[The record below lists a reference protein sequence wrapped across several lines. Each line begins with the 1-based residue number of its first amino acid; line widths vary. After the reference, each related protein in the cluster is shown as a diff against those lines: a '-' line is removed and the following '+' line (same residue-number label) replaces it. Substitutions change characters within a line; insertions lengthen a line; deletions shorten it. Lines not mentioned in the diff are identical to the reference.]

1 MSDIKYYRCS
11 AAETAA
17 ALRTDTQNGLSA
29 EEASLRLKTSGLN
42 RLEKTNRRS
51 VSRIALEQLTDLLVI
66 ILIVAGFISV
76 YLEVYRDALLMFGIV
91 AANTSIRFYQ
101 EYKSE
106 KIIDALVAMMIP
118 MAKVVRGGSVL
129 EISALNL
136 VPGDVVLMEEGDGV
150 PADIRLAESEKFATN
165 DFLLTGETMPQP
177 KSHTLA
183 ITRDVPVT
191 NQDNCVFSGVTVARG
206 AARGI
211 VFATGMDSEIGR
223 IAAGTEEIVA
233 ALSPLQK
240 EVADLARKLTRITLA
255 VMAVLFAVKLFFQTP
270 LHEALVFAIGV
281 AAALVPEG
289 MPTQISVALALG
301 MRRLSRQNAVAK
313 KLSAI
318 ETVGAATVI
327 ASDKTGTITRNEI
340 TISHCHFGDRIF
352 FISGNGYAPIG
363 EIVDTAGRSYHRETI
378 GDLKVFFLDGYLSS
392 TGTVHPPDA
401 EHRAWYAVGDPTD
414 AAFATLAQKAGY
426 DLDEVDSLYPRIA
439 LFPFDNERKR
449 MSVVRRHK
457 EKWIVFVKGAAE
469 TVLDACA
476 FYATD
481 GVVKP
486 LTDADRERLL
496 SLAQSHAIQS
506 LRVLA
511 LAYRDIPPRET
522 YTPDE
527 AESGLT
533 FSGMVM
539 MLDPL
544 HDGVKEA
551 VAAAYAAHMKV
562 MMITGDNAA
571 TAKSVAHT
579 IGMLADGNRLPD
591 VIDGEE
597 LERMDDAAV
606 DAAMQARSVIF
617 SRVTPK
623 DKLRI
628 VEILKA
634 RGEVVAVTGDGVND
648 ALSLKRADIGIAM
661 GLKGSEV
668 AREAADLVLLD
679 DNFATI
685 VVAIREGRTIYRNL
699 EKTITSSLT
708 SNFGELSC
716 VLLGFAGGFWGVPQP
731 LLAVQILAV
740 DLIGEMLPLTFLTY
754 DPPEPDLMTRPPRSL
769 HHHVINRETLPN
781 IIFFGFLMGLF
792 GFGAFMGIY
801 YGPAHETL
809 HYERAL
815 AASYSAIVLCQ
826 FMNILSRRTDKSVF
840 GAYLF
845 SNGHL
850 LAAFFA
856 SLLFVLAIVYVPWIN
871 PFFHAA
877 PLTFAEWR
885 YPLTAA
891 ALFLLAHELRKAL
904 RPAPIAQLNL

>member
-1 MSDIKYYRCS
+1 MRDIKYYRLS
-11 AAETAA
+11 AAETAT
-17 ALRTDTQNGLSA
+17 ALQTDPQNGLSG
-29 EEASLRLKTSGLN
+29 EEAALRLKSAGPN
-42 RLEKTNRRS
+42 RLEKTNKRS
-51 VSRIALEQLTDLLVI
+51 VLRIALEQLADLLVI
-66 ILIVAGFISV
+66 ILIAAGFISI
-76 YLEVYRDALLMFGIV
+76 YLGVYRDALLMFGIV

-106 KIIDALVAMMIP
+106 KIIEALVAMMIP
-118 MAKVVRGGSVL
+118 EAKVVRGGSVL
-129 EISALNL
+129 EISALHL

-150 PADIRLAESEKFATN
+150 PADIRLTESENFATN

-177 KSHTLA
+177 KSHALS

-206 AARGI
+206 IARGI
-211 VFATGMDSEIGR
+211 VFATGMNSEIGR
-223 IAAGTEEIVA
+223 IAAGSEEISA
-233 ALSPLQK
+233 TPSPLQK
-240 EVADLARKLTRITLA
+240 EVTDLARKLTRITLG
-255 VMAVLFAVKLFFQTP
+255 VMAVLFSIKLFFQTP

-301 MRRLSRQNAVAK
+301 MRRLARQNAVAK

-318 ETVGAATVI
+318 ETIGAATAV

-340 TISHCHFGDRIF
+340 TISHCHFGGRVF
-352 FISGNGYAPIG
+352 FISGSGYAPMG
-363 EIVDTAGRSYHRETI
+363 EIVDMAGKSYHRETI
-378 GDLKVFFLDGYLSS
+378 GDLKVFFLDGYLAS
-392 TGTVHPPDA
+392 TGTIHPPDA

-426 DLDEVDSLYPRIA
+426 DLDKVDGLYPRIA

-449 MSVVRRHK
+449 MSVVRQHK
-457 EKWIVFVKGAAE
+457 EKRIVFAKGAPE
-469 TVLDACA
+469 TVLAVCR
-476 FYATD
+476 FFATD
-481 GVVKP
+481 GIVKP
-486 LTDADRERLL
+486 LMEDDRERLL
-496 SLAQSHAIQS
+496 NLASSHAIQS
-506 LRVLA
+506 LRVLG
-511 LAYRDIPPRET
+511 LAYRDIPALET
-522 YTPDE
+522 YTQE
-527 AESGLT
+527 EVETGLI
-533 FSGMVM
+533 FSGIVM

-551 VAAAYAAHMKV
+551 VAAAYTAHMKV

-571 TAKSVAHT
+571 TAKSVAHA
-579 IGMLADGNRLPD
+579 IGMLADGHRLPE

-597 LERMDDAAV
+597 LERMEDTTV
-606 DAAMQARSVIF
+606 DQVLRARSVIF

-754 DPPEPDLMTRPPRSL
+754 DPPEPGLMTRSPRPL
-769 HHHVINRETLPN
+769 HHHIINRETLPN

-792 GFGAFMGIY
+792 AFGAFMGVY

-845 SNGHL
+845 TNGHL

-856 SLLFVLAIVYVPWIN
+856 SLLFVAAIVYVPWIN
-871 PFFHAA
+871 PFFHTA
-877 PLTFAEWR
+877 PLTVAEWG

-891 ALFLLAHELRKAL
+891 AVFLLVHETRKAL
-904 RPAPIAQLNL
+904 LKKHAE

>member
-1 MSDIKYYRCS
+1 MSDIRYYRCS
-11 AAETAA
+11 ISETAA
-17 ALRTDTQNGLSA
+17 ALRTDLENGLSG
-29 EEASLRLKTSGLN
+29 EEAERRLKSGGYN
-42 RLEKTNRRS
+42 RLEKTNKRS
-51 VSRIALEQLTDLLVI
+51 VARIALEQLADLLVI
-66 ILIVAGFISV
+66 ILIVAGFISI
-76 YLEVYRDALLMFGIV
+76 YLGVYRDALLMFGIV
-91 AANTSIRFYQ
+91 AANTCIRFYQ

-106 KIIDALVAMMIP
+106 KILESLVALMVP
-118 MAKVVRGGSVL
+118 NARVVRDGSVL
-129 EISALNL
+129 ETSALHL
-136 VPGDVVLMEEGDGV
+136 VPGDMVFLEEGDGV
-150 PADIRLAESEKFATN
+150 PADIRLTDSENFATN

-177 KSHTLA
+177 KSHALE

-191 NQDNCVFSGVTVARG
+191 NQDNCIFSGVTVARG
-206 AARGI
+206 VARGI
-211 VFATGMDSEIGR
+211 VFATGMNSEIGR
-223 IAAGTEEIVA
+223 IAAGTEEISM
-233 ALSPLQK
+233 LPSPLQK
-240 EVADLARKLTRITLA
+240 EVTDLARKLTRITLV
-255 VMAVLFAVKLFFQTP
+255 VMAVLFAVKLGFQSP

-301 MRRLSRQNAVAK
+301 MRRLARRNAVAK

-318 ETVGAATVI
+318 ETIGAATVI

-352 FISGNGYAPIG
+352 FISGNGYVPIG
-363 EIVDTAGRSYHRETI
+363 EIVDTAGKSYHRETI
-378 GDLKVFFLDGYLSS
+378 GDLKVFFLDGYLAS

-401 EHRAWYAVGDPTD
+401 EHRVWYAVGDPTD

-426 DLDEVDSLYPRIA
+426 DLDEVDTLYPRIA
-439 LFPFDNERKR
+439 FFPFDNERKR
-449 MSVVRRHK
+449 MSVVRQHK
-457 EKWIVFVKGAAE
+457 KKRILFVKGAPE
-469 TVLDACA
+469 TVLDACTS
-476 FYATD
+476 YTTD
-481 GVVKP
+481 GIMKP
-486 LTDADRERLL
+486 LTDTGRERLL
-496 SLAQSHAIQS
+496 NLARSHAIQS

-511 LAYRDIPPRET
+511 LAYRDVPTRDEYTREET
-522 YTPDE
+522 E
-527 AESGLT
+527 NNLT

-551 VAAAYAAHMKV
+551 VTAAYAAHMKV

-571 TAKSVAHT
+571 TAKSVAHAV
-579 IGMLADGNRLPD
+579 GMVADGHRLPE

-597 LERMDDAAV
+597 LERMDDAA
-606 DAAMQARSVIF
+606 AGRILQARSVIF

-628 VEILKA
+628 VELLKT

-685 VVAIREGRTIYRNL
+685 IVAIREGRTIYRNL

-708 SNFGELSC
+708 SNFGELAC

-754 DPPEPDLMTRPPRSL
+754 DPPEPGLMTRSPRSL
-769 HHHVINRETLPN
+769 HHHIISRETLPN

-792 GFGAFMGIY
+792 GFGSFMGVY

-815 AASYSAIVLCQ
+815 AASYITIVICQ
-826 FMNILSRRTDKSVF
+826 FMNILSRRTDRSVF

-845 SNGHL
+845 ANGHL

-871 PFFHAA
+871 PFFHTA
-877 PLTFAEWR
+877 PLSPAEWR
-885 YPLTAA
+885 YPLAAA
-891 ALFLLAHELRKAL
+891 ALFLLAHELRKAF
-904 RPAPIAQLNL
+904 RPSPAAV